1 MKVIIL
7 SLILLVLLIVFIAA
21 KNNNKNDEKK
31 KNDEGEK
38 SNNSNEVSG
47 EIIGEN
53 EIGQGMPAV
62 TIGDNEADPLTPTLP
77 LGTRGGTD
85 PWSYSGEWRDRQL
98 TTYGAPNHATAPFV
112 ETKENDMA
120 SYGYQGYN
128 TKSPVPY
135 NQPQI
140 KYADNAGYSNCYPA
154 VMAEDNEGDVYAERQ
169 GDETLAHIGLQR
181 GQRDKKAQDGWASK
195 NANYFKKFY
204 SNELEEYEAKQWW
217 GNNEY

>member
-1 MKVIIL
+1 M
-7 SLILLVLLIVFIAA
+7 
-21 KNNNKNDEKK
+21 NKDSDESVKSA
-31 KNDEGEK
+31 NE
-38 SNNSNEVSG
+38 SNNEINEG
-47 EIIGEN
+47 NNIIKEGNEIIDKINN
-53 EIGQGMPAV
+53 EIM
-62 TIGDNEADPLTPTLP
+62 IDLP

-85 PWSYSGEWRDRQL
+85 PWSYTGEWRDRQL
-98 TTYGAPNHATAPFV
+98 TTYGSPNHPDAPFL

-120 SYGYQGYN
+120 SFGYQGYN
-128 TKSPVPY
+128 TNSPIPY

-140 KYADNAGYSNCYPA
+140 KYADNAGYSNCYPE
-154 VMAEDNEGDVYAERQ
+154 VMVEDNEGDVYAERQ
-169 GDETLAHIGLQR
+169 GDETLAHMALQR